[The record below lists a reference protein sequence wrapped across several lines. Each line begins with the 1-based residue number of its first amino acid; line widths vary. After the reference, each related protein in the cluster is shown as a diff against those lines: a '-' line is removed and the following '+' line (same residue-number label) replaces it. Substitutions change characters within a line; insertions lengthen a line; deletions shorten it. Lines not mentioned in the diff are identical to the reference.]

1 AYACEIDQTLIRISV
16 MYANFMQ
23 SQIEFF
29 HQDSLQPFLL
39 DPVDLVVADLPVGY
53 YPDDEQAR
61 KYELKASEGHS
72 YAHYLLIEQSLHYT
86 KPSGFLIM
94 LIPETLFSDEKSTAL
109 HTFFHKYAHIIG
121 LIQLDEATFKAKQH
135 RKSILI
141 LQKKGNETNDVKQ
154 PLLAKLP
161 SFKNTNA
168 MQDIMMKVKYRFKNA
183 DSWSLGGLNYMK
195 EIMSITAGSSSLKFK
210 LFAMHEE
217 QVLAKGIVERI
228 GHKHAMFHMTADEK
242 DIQFEL
248 PVRGHR
254 AAVGLLLDQL
264 MEQHIIQSYQA
275 IDAVGHRV
283 AHGGEYFKESVLIDQ
298 SVLEKIDSLSE
309 LAPLHNPANLVGIIA
324 FQEYLPDKPM
334 IAVFD
339 TAFHQ
344 TMPEKSYLYS
354 LPYKY
359 YEEYGIRKYGFHGTS
374 HKYVAGKA
382 AEIMH
387 KPLEDL
393 RLITCHLGNGVSV
406 TAIEKGKS
414 IDTTMGFTPLA
425 GLQWEQDLEIST
437 QQ

>member
-1 AYACEIDQTLIRISV
+1 
-16 MYANFMQ
+16 M
-23 SQIEFF
+23 
-29 HQDSLQPFLL
+29 
-39 DPVDLVVADLPVGY
+39 
-53 YPDDEQAR
+53 
-61 KYELKASEGHS
+61 
-72 YAHYLLIEQSLHYT
+72 
-86 KPSGFLIM
+86 
-94 LIPETLFSDEKSTAL
+94 
-109 HTFFHKYAHIIG
+109 
-121 LIQLDEATFKAKQH
+121 
-135 RKSILI
+135 
-141 LQKKGNETNDVKQ
+141 KK
-154 PLLAKLP
+154 
-161 SFKNTNA
+161 
-168 MQDIMMKVKYRFKNA
+168 
-183 DSWSLGGLNYMK
+183 
-195 EIMSITAGSSSLKFK
+195 IMSINAGSSSLKFK
-210 LFAMHEE
+210 LFAMPEE

-228 GHKHAMFHMTADEK
+228 GHKNAVFHMTADEK

-248 PVRGHR
+248 PVSGHR

-425 GLQWEQDLEIST
+425 GVTMGTRSGDIDPAIIPYVMRKTGKEATEIIEILNEKSGMLALSGISNDLRDIEKVVKSNKRAELALDIFADQIHEYIGSYAAKMAGVDAIIFT
-437 QQ
+437 AGVGENSKIIRAKILKGLEFMGVYWDPLLNERAKGEATLTYPHSPVKVMVVPTDEELMIARDMMRIGFSEENK